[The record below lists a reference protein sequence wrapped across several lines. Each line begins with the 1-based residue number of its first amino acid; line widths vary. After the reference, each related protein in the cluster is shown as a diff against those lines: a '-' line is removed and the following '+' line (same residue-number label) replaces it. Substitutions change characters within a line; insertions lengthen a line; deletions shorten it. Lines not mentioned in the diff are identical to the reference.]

1 MTDTR
6 GLRTMNFLT
15 TAENSVNLAVDSES
29 LMNFALLR
37 FGLIIGG
44 VLVVAIV
51 LFGLLMIF
59 KRRR

>member
-1 MTDTR
+1 
-6 GLRTMNFLT
+6 MNFLA
-15 TAENSVNLAVDSES
+15 TAENSVLAVDSES
-29 LMNFALLR
+29 LLNFALLR

-51 LFGLLMIF
+51 LFGLLMLF